1 MSQNEFSYTRLS
13 SGKIAQVSLE
23 GGQSRIIATYDEE
36 GRPDSSG
43 HLTTG
48 EIRELRQLH
57 AEAERGY
64 QHDRAVATRS
74 DPRHQDTID
83 RINYTYGD
91 AEREVIDR
99 DPAVFNE
106 IYAREREVVGESL
119 AEMNAAVDRADEI
132 AAITDK
138 LADRAAKN
146 LSQSPEDIARILDLQ
161 GLGGKE

>member
-1 MSQNEFSYTRLS
+1 MGRNEFAYSRLS
-13 SGKIAQVSLE
+13 SGRTVKVSLE
-23 GGQSRIIATYDEE
+23 GNYSRIESILDER
-36 GRPDSSG
+36 GIPTMG
-43 HLTTG
+43 TLTG
-48 EIRELRQLH
+48 AEERELRQLH
-57 AEAERGY
+57 AEAEQGY
-64 QHDRAVATRS
+64 QHDLAVATRS